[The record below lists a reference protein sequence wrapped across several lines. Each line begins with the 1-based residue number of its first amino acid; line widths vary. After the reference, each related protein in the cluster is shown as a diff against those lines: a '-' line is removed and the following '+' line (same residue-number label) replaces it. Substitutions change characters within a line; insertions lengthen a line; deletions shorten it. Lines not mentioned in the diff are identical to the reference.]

1 MAGFGKAGHNYS
13 YIYIFTVVNK
23 EKYMSSYVCKFL
35 AFLLSEFQHTVASN
49 LLIYVMAQNN
59 DSQSLQINT

>member
-1 MAGFGKAGHNYS
+1 
-13 YIYIFTVVNK
+13 
-23 EKYMSSYVCKFL
+23 MSSYVCNFL
-35 AFLLSEFQHTVASN
+35 AFLLSEFQHTVANN